1 LNVRKE
7 IDYNDKLLTDE
18 KEASSKHYQEL
29 TRLRDIS
36 FNLDKDLEAQHKRI
50 DILRVEIDNNEQRI
64 ASISDLLQ
72 NKEEAIYRCQGKISE
87 AMQQVQDLKY
97 TLNKLDGELGY
108 FENQNEQHKA
118 AQSQMFKANEYEY
131 MQGKDHNMKAQEL
144 EIQLNK
150 LVQDEKSVSYEIDR
164 LKQHSDQMLKD

>member
-1 LNVRKE
+1 MLN
-7 IDYNDKLLTDE
+7 DE
-18 KEASSKHYQEL
+18 KEVSSKNYQEL

-64 ASISDLLQ
+64 ASISDLL
-72 NKEEAIYRCQGKISE
+72 NSKEEAIYRCQGKISE

-131 MQGKDHNMKAQEL
+131 MQGKDLAL
-144 EIQLNK
+144 K
-150 LVQDEKSVSYEIDR
+150 L
-164 LKQHSDQMLKD
+164 